1 MPKKTK
7 TPAKKLTRTTS
18 KKSAAATKKSA
29 AATKKSAAAK
39 APAKPPTA
47 SALAAT
53 LGVTLT
59 TPLTTAQVQRLLKPL
74 PGYVGLLDDVADQLD
89 EDASLLNLRGITGA
103 ALLALQTRQKALA
116 ARESVSQIVYN
127 SVYQQRQQVD
137 SDAMGALFQINK
149 RVLAMK
155 SEDPDLA
162 ARWSFL
168 TDFLRKFHP
177 GTNAAKLASEQN
189 RADAKAA
196 RKSLAVDKK
205 GKSSPPAPTG

>member
-1 MPKKTK
+1 MPKKIKTSTK
-7 TPAKKLTRTTS
+7 TKSAKTS
-18 KKSAAATKKSA
+18 KKPTSAKS
-29 AATKKSAAAK
+29 
-39 APAKPPTA
+39 PAKPPTA
-47 SALAAT
+47 SALAAN

-89 EDASLLNLRGITGA
+89 DDASLLNLRGLTGA
-103 ALLALQTRQKALA
+103 ALIAMQSQQKALA

-127 SVYQQRQQVD
+127 SIYQQRQQVD
-137 SDAMGALFQINK
+137 SEAMGALFQINK
-149 RVLAMK
+149 RVESMK

-177 GTNAAKLASEQN
+177 GTNAARTATAQN
-189 RADAKAA
+189 RADVKAE
-196 RKSLAVDKK
+196 RKALATMKK
-205 GKSSPPAPTG
+205 NKSSPPAPAT